1 MILESMKMEFEV
13 KSTKDGVIEKV
24 LVSEG
29 TQVDADTLLA
39 SFEK

>member
-13 KSTKDGVIEKV
+13 KSTKDGIIEKI
-24 LVSEG
+24 LVEEG